1 MINELNIYR
10 KAAIILVCIVIG
22 FVLLFSWKKQS
33 ENRLFDRKLKYY
45 MNRSMKESD
54 SIIQSKERRITFLL
68 NHVRILNGR
77 IKDSQ
82 STIDSLERVKSQ
94 VEYVYINKIKEIDKF
109 DAKKLEE
116 YWRHEF
122 KD

>member
-33 ENRLFDRKLKYY
+33 ENRSFDRKLKYY

-68 NHVRILNGR
+68 NHVRLLNSR

-82 STIDSLERVKSQ
+82 NTIDSLERVKSQ